1 MDHAVV
7 PSGTRT
13 QRLQNIEVRESD
25 IRGGQEYIQ
34 RKEFYDELKVKR
46 RLLHRVYVINRSVV
60 SIDPNSG
67 THCKGGERSQ
77 AESTSHH

>member
-13 QRLQNIEVRESD
+13 QRLQNVDVRESD

-46 RLLHRVYVINRSVV
+46 RFLSRVHVIDCSIVSVK
-60 SIDPNSG
+60 PNSG
-67 THCKGGERSQ
+67 AHCKGGKRSQ
-77 AESTSHH
+77 AEPSGHH